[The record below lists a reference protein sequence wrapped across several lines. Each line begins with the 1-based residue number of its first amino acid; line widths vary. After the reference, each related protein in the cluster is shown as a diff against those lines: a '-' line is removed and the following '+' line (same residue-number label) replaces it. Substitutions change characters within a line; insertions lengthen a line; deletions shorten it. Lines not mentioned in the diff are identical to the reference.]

1 MKKNEWWQ
9 IGVKMVGSE
18 YLVSISLLSCFWV
31 EGIWFLKTVLQKMF
45 SLNKQLHVR
54 WHLRFYRRDKV
65 IPSIMEDDKLS
76 LYSCWLN
83 SNIIIAVLLL
93 VLLLISLNN
102 ILCLVQ
108 VLVEPGTPHGSNI
121 ISQMRS
127 HILWMA
133 KRVSLLFSFRICFPN
148 SLITYF

>member
-1 MKKNEWWQ
+1 MSIWFLFL
-9 IGVKMVGSE
+9 
-18 YLVSISLLSCFWV
+18 YFLVFWV
-31 EGIWFLKTVLQKMF
+31 EGIWFLKTVLKKMF

-54 WHLRFYRRDKV
+54 WHLRFCRRDKV
-65 IPSIMEDDKLS
+65 ILSIMEDDKLS

-83 SNIIIAVLLL
+83 SNIIIFIIAVLLL

-102 ILCLVQ
+102 IMCLVQ

-133 KRVSLLFSFRICFPN
+133 KRVSLLLSFRICFPS
-148 SLITYF
+148 SLITYI